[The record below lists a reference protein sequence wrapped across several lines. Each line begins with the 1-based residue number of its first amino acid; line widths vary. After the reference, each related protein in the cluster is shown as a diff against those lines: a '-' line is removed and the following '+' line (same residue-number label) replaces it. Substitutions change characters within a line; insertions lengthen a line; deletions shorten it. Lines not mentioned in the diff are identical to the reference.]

1 MITQRFDFDGA
12 EGQRLAGQLDLPDGR
27 PRAYALFAHCFTCTR
42 KSRAAVRI
50 ARALALRGIGVL
62 RFDFTG
68 LGDSGG
74 DFADT
79 TFSGNVSD
87 LVAASAWMAQQGMAP
102 SLLVGHSLGGAAV
115 LAAAAQLPD
124 IVAVATIAA
133 PFEVGHVTKLFGDK
147 LDELTTRG
155 EAKVDLGGTPFT
167 IRRSFI
173 DDLRAHDP
181 GQAIAQLKRPL
192 LVLHAP
198 LDPIV
203 GIDNASAIFLA
214 ARHPKSFVS
223 LDRADH
229 LLTGGADADY
239 AAEVI
244 AAWASR
250 YLADAEAEH
259 ASPAPPRDDAVVIA
273 ETGAGRYQVEV
284 RAAGARFLADEPVDV
299 GGLGSGPSPYQLLS
313 AALGACTAMTLRM
326 YANQKAWPLDR
337 VSVTVTH
344 AKRTEEP
351 RDVFSREV
359 VVEGAL
365 DAAQQDR
372 LIEIANKCPVHRT
385 LERGAAVE
393 THKGT
398 IPPLPMASEPPE
410 QHFSDMEKT
419 CKEEA

>member
-1 MITQRFDFDGA
+1 MITHRFDFDGA
-12 EGQRLAGQLDLPDGR
+12 DGQRLAGQLDLPDGR
-27 PRAYALFAHCFTCTR
+27 PRAYALFAHCFTCSR

-50 ARALALRGIGVL
+50 ARALALKGIGVL

-74 DFADT
+74 EFADT
-79 TFSGNVSD
+79 TFSGNVRD
-87 LVAASAWMAQQGMAP
+87 LVAASGALARQGMAP
-102 SLLVGHSLGGAAV
+102 SLLIGHSLGGAAA
-115 LAAAAQLPD
+115 LAAAAQLPE
-124 IVAVATIAA
+124 ITAVATIAA
-133 PFEVGHVTKLFGDK
+133 PFDVGHVTRLFGDK
-147 LDELTTRG
+147 LDELTTKG

-167 IRRSFI
+167 IRRSFV
-173 DDLRAHDP
+173 DDLRDHDP
-181 GQAIAQLKRPL
+181 GQTIAHLKRPL
-192 LVLHAP
+192 LILHGP
-198 LDPIV
+198 LDQIV

-223 LDRADH
+223 LDHADH
-229 LLTGGADADY
+229 LLTGSVDADY
-239 AAEVI
+239 AADVI

-250 YLADAEAEH
+250 YLAEAEA
-259 ASPAPPRDDAVVIA
+259 ATPAAPRDDAVVVA

-284 RAAGARFLADEPVDV
+284 RAAGARFVADEPADV

-326 YANQKAWPLDR
+326 YANQKSWPLDR
-337 VSVTVTH
+337 VSVTVGHT
-344 AKRTEEP
+344 KRTEEP

-365 DAAQQDR
+365 DAAQQER

-393 THKGT
+393 TRKGE
-398 IPPLPMASEPPE
+398 IPPLPPMVSEPPE
-410 QHFSDMEKT
+410 QHFTDMAKACED
-419 CKEEA
+419 C